1 MYRKISIGFIIFIS
15 AFLLNVSAMAFQSRY
30 ERKEE
35 DRENNPFVIEMMDQQ
50 VFKFL
55 KNTWYFDFPLTM
67 AGKESQ
73 VHFITDD
80 FGFGNRYELILKPF
94 LTCQLKFLL
103 VNYIGIYAKEQSGKY
118 ISISSSPV
126 NLMQAFNPMH
136 TLKNFTKW

>member
-35 DRENNPFVIEMMDQQ
+35 DKENNPFVIEMMDQQ

-55 KNTWYFDFPLTM
+55 KNTWHFDFPLTM

-103 VNYIGIYAKEQSGKY
+103 VNYIGIYSR
-118 ISISSSPV
+118 S
-126 NLMQAFNPMH
+126 NPEK
-136 TLKNFTKW
+136 TFLFTAHP